1 MPEPR
6 PCDAADLDVGAAT
19 RDRSHGRTWWAD
31 AENLLSDLLE
41 RAESD
46 QRLSRYGTSATTV
59 FLRKSNAPFTSNA
72 V

>member
-1 MPEPR
+1 MPELR

-19 RDRSHGRTWWAD
+19 RGRPPGRTWRAD
-31 AENLLSDLLE
+31 AESLLGDLKE
-41 RAESD
+41 RVESD

>member
-1 MPEPR
+1 MGTLGPEPTLVR
-6 PCDAADLDVGAAT
+6 VH
-19 RDRSHGRTWWAD
+19 S
-31 AENLLSDLLE
+31 ENLLSDLRE

>member
-1 MPEPR
+1 MPELR
-6 PCDAADLDVGAAT
+6 PSHAAALDVSVAT
-19 RDRSHGRTWWAD
+19 RVQSPGRTWRGG
-31 AENLLSDLLE
+31 AENLLSELKE
-41 RAESD
+41 RVDSD